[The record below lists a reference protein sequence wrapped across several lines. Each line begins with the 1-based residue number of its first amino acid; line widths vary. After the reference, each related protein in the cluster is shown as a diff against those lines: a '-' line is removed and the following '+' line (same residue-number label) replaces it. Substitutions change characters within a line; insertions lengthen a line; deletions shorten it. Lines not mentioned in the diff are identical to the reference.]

1 MNKLQGKKKGIGE
14 INGLTEIPC
23 HLATLSQFGL
33 IRGYAEQQVS
43 SGDTELSI
51 CRL

>member
-1 MNKLQGKKKGIGE
+1 MNKLKRKKKRIGE

-23 HLATLSQFGL
+23 HFAALSQFGR
-33 IRGYAEQQVS
+33 IRGYAGQQVS

-51 CRL
+51 SRF